1 MPLGVDCQEWM
12 HKYLN
17 GDWSGALSEFANE
30 DDNAP

>member
-1 MPLGVDCQEWM
+1 MPPGVNCQEWM

-30 DDNAP
+30 DDNTP